1 MVGHEAGV
9 HDRSGASLLRIET
22 VKVVISTA
30 ADAAGSGAP
39 PRRTQRTV
47 SVALEFRQGGQLV
60 IQAELPGLDPH
71 RDIRVWIANDVLHI
85 RASREFVAE
94 PAEHASDLR
103 FGTFVRDIAL
113 PPGTIEE
120 QVAAR
125 YRGTTLEIRA
135 PLGDERRLQRI
146 EVPVLTLDEAP

>member
-1 MVGHEAGV
+1 MRCVIVTHRDGSRDHFGGGLRRLLG
-9 HDRSGASLLRIET
+9 RSVAWR
-22 VKVVISTA
+22 A
-30 ADAAGSGAP
+30 
-39 PRRTQRTV
+39 RRTV

-71 RDIRVWIANDVLHI
+71 RDVRVWIASDVLHI

-113 PPGTIEE
+113 PPGTIAE
-120 QVAAR
+120 QVSAR
-125 YRGTTLEIRA
+125 YRGTTLEIRV
-135 PLGDERRLQRI
+135 PLGQQRRLQRI
-146 EVPVLTLDEAP
+146 EVPVLMLNERP

>member
-1 MVGHEAGV
+1 MVGHPAGT

-22 VKVVISTA
+22 AKGVISTA
-30 ADAAGSGAP
+30 ASVACSNDPSM
-39 PRRTQRTV
+39 QRTG

-60 IQAELPGLDPH
+60 IQAELPGLNPH
-71 RDIRVWIANDVLHI
+71 QDIRVWIANDVLHI
-85 RASREFVAE
+85 RAMREFVAE

-113 PPGTIEE
+113 PPGTIEG
-120 QVAAR
+120 QVAAY

-146 EVPVLTLDEAP
+146 EVPVLTLDKKP